1 MKTTKP
7 MGCLAKTS
15 ITLVGIVGAIL
26 LLGYFLPD
34 PPPKTA
40 EAIAAE
46 KAEEQAKK
54 LAKIESGQKSLAR
67 VLAEDA
73 IREKLKAP
81 ATAKFSGTSDTR
93 VIQFEPNRWM
103 VNGHVDAQNVFG
115 AQIRSNYSVTVEFED
130 ERDDS
135 YRIQTVTLME

>member
-1 MKTTKP
+1 MKTTEP
-7 MGCLAKTS
+7 MGCLAKAS
-15 ITLVGIVGAIL
+15 ITLAIIVGSIFVI
-26 LLGYFLPD
+26 GYFLPD

-40 EAIAAE
+40 EDIAQ
-46 KAEEQAKK
+46 EQAKK
-54 LAKIESGQKSLAR
+54 QAKIDSRQKSMAR

-81 ATAKFSGTSDTR
+81 ASAKFSGNSDTR

-103 VNGHVDAQNVFG
+103 VNGRVDAQNIFG
-115 AQIRSNYSVTVEFED
+115 AQIRSNYSVTIEFED